1 MKQKVIFC
9 VDDEKIVLNSL
20 KTELKN
26 IFGNEYLIETA
37 ESGVEALEVIQSL
50 LDEGVEIPV
59 IIVDYAMPIMKGDAL
74 LIRMKQI
81 SPRTV
86 KVLLT
91 GQATLEGISNTI
103 NMAGLYRYIAKPW
116 DSNDLILSVQQALKS
131 YDQSNLIQSQ
141 NQELASLSRSLE
153 IKVATRTKELENSN
167 LLLEEK
173 QQELLEKNKQLF
185 EYQNHLE
192 DLVESRTV
200 ELKIAKEHAEKSDK
214 LKTAFLANMSHEI
227 RTPMNA
233 ILGFSELLI
242 EEDLPTEVKDE
253 YYSIINQSGNRL
265 MNLIN
270 DIIDISRIES
280 QLLSVDNKMFNLNL
294 LLDSIY
300 QQFAVNSSNTNVKL
314 TLIKSLNNENCFVQS
329 DESRLAQIFS
339 NLIENAYKFT
349 KEGHIEFGYTLNN
362 EFIHYYVQ
370 DSGVG
375 IPAEDHDLVF
385 ERFGQSDNE
394 LDKIKSGTGL
404 GLSISKGLVE
414 LLGGKMGLQSKEDE
428 GSTFYFDLPFNP
440 SSKEQIETTDNR
452 VKHSIPHNHSDKTI
466 LIVEDEVTNYLFIKE
481 VLKNDAFQLIHVE
494 NGKEAVDTIK
504 ANDKID
510 LILMDLNMP
519 VMNGIEATKEIRTF
533 NTNVPIIALT
543 ANAMVGDREKVLSAG
558 CNDYLS
564 KPVSKTILLEKI
576 NSMIKIPSYQ

>member
-50 LDEGVEIPV
+50 LAEGVEIPV
-59 IIVDYAMPIMKGDAL
+59 IIVDYAMPVMKGDAL

-86 KVLLT
+86 KILLT

-131 YDQSNLIQSQ
+131 YEQANLIQNQ
-141 NQELASLSRSLE
+141 NQELISLSRSLE

-192 DLVESRTV
+192 DIVESRTV

-242 EEDLPTEVKDE
+242 EEDLPTEIKDE

-265 MNLIN
+265 MNLIT
-270 DIIDISRIES
+270 DIIDISRIEC
-280 QLLSVDNKMFNLNL
+280 QLLSVDNKMFNLN
-294 LLDSIY
+294 
-300 QQFAVNSSNTNVKL
+300 
-314 TLIKSLNNENCFVQS
+314 
-329 DESRLAQIFS
+329 
-339 NLIENAYKFT
+339 
-349 KEGHIEFGYTLNN
+349 
-362 EFIHYYVQ
+362 
-370 DSGVG
+370 
-375 IPAEDHDLVF
+375 
-385 ERFGQSDNE
+385 
-394 LDKIKSGTGL
+394 
-404 GLSISKGLVE
+404 
-414 LLGGKMGLQSKEDE
+414 
-428 GSTFYFDLPFNP
+428 
-440 SSKEQIETTDNR
+440 
-452 VKHSIPHNHSDKTI
+452 I
-466 LIVEDEVTNYLFIKE
+466 LF
-481 VLKNDAFQLIHVE
+481 
-494 NGKEAVDTIK
+494 
-504 ANDKID
+504 
-510 LILMDLNMP
+510 
-519 VMNGIEATKEIRTF
+519 
-533 NTNVPIIALT
+533 
-543 ANAMVGDREKVLSAG
+543 
-558 CNDYLS
+558 
-564 KPVSKTILLEKI
+564 
-576 NSMIKIPSYQ
+576 